1 MIRYARS
8 EKPTHRFAVG
18 QAVRLKGS
26 RPGAHASESFKVK
39 ATMPVREGA
48 LQYRVRS
55 DVETHDRVLPE
66 DELEAAGTT
75 AG

>member
-1 MIRYARS
+1 MIRYARA

-18 QAVRLKGS
+18 QTVRLKGS
-26 RPGAHASESFKVK
+26 ISGNPASERFQVK
-39 ATMPVREGA
+39 ATLPVRGDA

-55 DVETHDRVLPE
+55 DVETHDRVMPE
-66 DELEAAGTT
+66 DELEDAGAT